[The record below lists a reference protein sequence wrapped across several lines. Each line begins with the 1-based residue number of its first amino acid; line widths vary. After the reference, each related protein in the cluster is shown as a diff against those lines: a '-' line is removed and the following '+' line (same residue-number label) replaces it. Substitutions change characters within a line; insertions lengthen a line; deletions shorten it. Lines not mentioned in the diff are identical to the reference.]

1 MARAMK
7 SVSILIA
14 DDHAV
19 VRRGLRALLGTQSGW
34 SVCAEA
40 SDGRMAVEMAGE
52 HQPDIVILDIGM
64 PELNGLDA
72 MVRIRHIAPQTRI
85 LVLTMHGSEEW
96 IQSCLGAGAH
106 GYVLKS
112 DAERDLV
119 SAVEA
124 LANNEPF
131 FTPGATNVV
140 VEDARE
146 NSNVA
151 DEGLFVDRLT
161 CREHEVAQLLAA
173 GKSNKEV
180 GASLGISTRTVE
192 SHRAA
197 IMSKLQ
203 LHSVSDLVR
212 YAIRRRMIE
221 P

>member
-1 MARAMK
+1 MGKAMK

-19 VRRGLRALLGTQSGW
+19 VRRGLRALLGTQKEW
-34 SVCAEA
+34 SICAEA
-40 SDGRMAVEMAGE
+40 SDGKMAVEKAGE
-52 HQPDIVILDIGM
+52 HQPDIVILDIAM

-72 MVRIRHIAPQTRI
+72 MVKIREIAPKTRI

-96 IQSCLGAGAH
+96 IQSCLSAGAQ

-124 LANNEPF
+124 LANNESF

-140 VEDARE
+140 VDDARE
-146 NSNVA
+146 NLNA
-151 DEGLFVDRLT
+151 AGEELFVPRLT
-161 CREHEVAQLLAA
+161 CREHEIAQLLAG

-180 GASLGISTRTVE
+180 GVRLRISTRTVE

-197 IMSKLQ
+197 IMSKLE

>member
-1 MARAMK
+1 
-7 SVSILIA
+7 
-14 DDHAV
+14 
-19 VRRGLRALLGTQSGW
+19 
-34 SVCAEA
+34 
-40 SDGRMAVEMAGE
+40 MAVEMAGE

-151 DEGLFVDRLT
+151 DKGLFVDRLT

>member
-1 MARAMK
+1 MK
-7 SVSILIA
+7 SLSILIA

-19 VRRGLRALLGTQSGW
+19 VRRGLRALLETQEGW
-34 SVCAEA
+34 SICAEA
-40 SDGRMAVEMAGE
+40 SDGRMAVEKAGE

-72 MVRIRHIAPQTRI
+72 MAKIRDLAPQTRI
-85 LVLTMHGSEEW
+85 LVLTMHDSQEW

>member
-1 MARAMK
+1 MGKAMK

-19 VRRGLRALLGTQSGW
+19 VRRGLRALLGTQKDW
-34 SVCAEA
+34 SICAEA
-40 SDGRMAVEMAGE
+40 SDGKMAVEKAGE

-72 MVRIRHIAPQTRI
+72 MVKIRDIAPKTRI
-85 LVLTMHGSEEW
+85 LVLTMHDSEEW
-96 IQSCLGAGAH
+96 IQSCLRAGAQ

-119 SAVEA
+119 SSVEA
-124 LANNEPF
+124 LANNETF
-131 FTPGATNVV
+131 FTPRTNVV
-140 VEDARE
+140 VEDAHE
-146 NSNVA
+146 NSIVGG
-151 DEGLFVDRLT
+151 EGLFVERLT
-161 CREHEVAQLLAA
+161 CREHEIAQLLAG

-180 GASLGISTRTVE
+180 GARLRISTRTVE

>member
-1 MARAMK
+1 MGKTMK

-19 VRRGLRALLGTQSGW
+19 VRRGLRALLGTQRGW

-40 SDGRMAVEMAGE
+40 TDGRMAVEKAGE

-64 PELNGLDA
+64 PELSGLDA
-72 MVRIRHIAPQTRI
+72 MVKIRDIAPQTRI

-96 IQSCLGAGAH
+96 IQSCLSAGAQ

-112 DAERDLV
+112 DAERNLI

-124 LANNEPF
+124 LARHETF
-131 FTPGATNVV
+131 FTTGAINVLHD
-140 VEDARE
+140 DAPE
-146 NSNVA
+146 NSNMVG
-151 DEGLFVDRLT
+151 DGLIAERLT
-161 CREHEVAQLLAA
+161 NRENEIAQLLAE

-180 GASLGISTRTVE
+180 GARLGISTRTVE

-203 LHSVSDLVR
+203 LRSVSELVR

>member
-1 MARAMK
+1 MGKAMK

-19 VRRGLRALLGTQSGW
+19 VRRGLRALLGTQKEW
-34 SVCAEA
+34 SICAEA
-40 SDGRMAVEMAGE
+40 SDGKMAVEKAGE

-72 MVRIRHIAPQTRI
+72 MVKIREIAPKTRI

-96 IQSCLGAGAH
+96 IQSCLSAGAQ

-124 LANNEPF
+124 LANNESF

-140 VEDARE
+140 VDDARE
-146 NSNVA
+146 NLNA
-151 DEGLFVDRLT
+151 AGEELFVPRLT
-161 CREHEVAQLLAA
+161 CREHEIAQLLAG

-180 GASLGISTRTVE
+180 GVRLRISTRTVE
-192 SHRAA
+192 SH
-197 IMSKLQ
+197 
-203 LHSVSDLVR
+203 
-212 YAIRRRMIE
+212 
-221 P
+221 